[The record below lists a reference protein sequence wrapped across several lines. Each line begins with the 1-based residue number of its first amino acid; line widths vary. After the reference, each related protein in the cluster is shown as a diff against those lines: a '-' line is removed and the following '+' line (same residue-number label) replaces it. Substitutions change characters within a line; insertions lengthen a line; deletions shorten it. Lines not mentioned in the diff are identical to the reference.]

1 MHSGLN
7 PMRTYQ
13 IQLTSSSKSHG
24 VNPKMLLNQSQKQWS
39 TIHPGMFP
47 LTPPSSLKRYSVIIV
62 IAGSTSH
69 YQKMVY
75 TSIPKI
81 AENMSSLGVVISRV
95 APDIQNGSPKS
106 MMIWRI
112 ILIGL
117 WSCPVKTA
125 MKSKVSILN
134 LVSSNQASSKFG
146 NLK

>member
-1 MHSGLN
+1 
-7 PMRTYQ
+7 
-13 IQLTSSSKSHG
+13 
-24 VNPKMLLNQSQKQWS
+24 
-39 TIHPGMFP
+39 
-47 LTPPSSLKRYSVIIV
+47 VIIV

-117 WSCPVKTA
+117 WSCPVKIA